1 MRVTIVIQLSV
12 KTIVY
17 KIFTII
23 MAHVSFNTER
33 DGERTFLEG

>member
-23 MAHVSFNTER
+23 MANVSFNRER